1 MADSLTDIQQKVL
14 QTIIEFVTEK
24 GFPPTIREIMS
35 RMGYSSV
42 NNVQR
47 ILTVLENKGHIRR
60 NQRGGA
66 RCIEVIGSE
75 TSAKDRIKKLPIIGK
90 LKPDLPLFAT
100 ENIQGYM
107 TIDTELLGIDAD
119 FIMRAKGEH
128 MKNGQ
133 INENDLLL
141 IKRTNFPDNNDMVL
155 ALLDEEPTV
164 KRFFIEKDHFRLQ
177 PTNIE
182 QPPILISKNDMYF
195 RVLGRVVAVIH
206 RL

>member
-90 LKPDLPLFAT
+90 LKPDAPLFAT

>member
-1 MADSLTDIQQKVL
+1 MTDSLTEIQQKVL
-14 QTIIEFVTEK
+14 QMIIEFVGER
-24 GFPPTIREIMS
+24 GFPPTIREIMN

-47 ILTVLENKGHIRR
+47 ILTVLENKGYIRR
-60 NQRGGA
+60 DQRGGA

-75 TSAKDRIKKLPIIGK
+75 SSPRDRIKRLPIIGD
-90 LKPDLPLFAT
+90 LKPDLPLFAAQ
-100 ENIQGYM
+100 NIKGYL

-119 FIMRAKGEH
+119 FIMRVKGEQ
-128 MKNGQ
+128 MKNGE

-141 IKRTNFPDNNDMVL
+141 IKQTNFPDSNDLVL

-177 PTNIE
+177 PASLE
-182 QPPILISKNDMYF
+182 QAPILISKNDMYF
-195 RVLGRVVAVIH
+195 RVLGRVTAVVH

>member
-1 MADSLTDIQQKVL
+1 MANSLTDIQQKVL
-14 QTIIEFVTEK
+14 QTIIEFVTEQ

-47 ILTVLENKGHIRR
+47 ILTLLETKGYIRR

-66 RCIEVIGSE
+66 RCIEVISSE
-75 TSAKDRIKKLPIIGK
+75 SSARDRMKKLPIIGK
-90 LKPDLPLFAT
+90 LTPDSPLFAAK
-100 ENIQGYM
+100 NIEGYM
-107 TIDTELLGIDAD
+107 TIDSELLNIDAD
-119 FIMRAKGEH
+119 FILRAKGEH
-128 MKNGQ
+128 MKDGQ

-141 IKRTNFPDNNDMVL
+141 IKQTNFPESNDLVL

-177 PTNIE
+177 PANLE

-195 RVLGRVVAVIH
+195 RVLGRVTAVIH